1 MKKYILFL
9 FVGVSILLQSCG
21 GDQNTASS
29 VGGGGDSISPA
40 QNVVTDPAKAAKIE
54 FAEKEFNFG
63 TVMQGDVVTHIFK
76 FKNTSNNPLA
86 ISNAVGS
93 CGCTVPEYP
102 KEPIAPGAE
111 GEILVKFNSTNK
123 SGDQVKKVTLQA
135 NTIPS
140 DTELTIKAHVQPK

>member
-9 FVGVSILLQSCG
+9 FVGFSIVLQSCG
-21 GDQNTASS
+21 GDKNTAAI
-29 VGGGGDSISPA
+29 GGGGDSISPA
-40 QNVVTDPAKAAKIE
+40 QNVVTDTAKAAAIE

-63 TVMQGDVVTHIFK
+63 TVMQGDVVSHVFK
-76 FKNTSNNPLA
+76 FKNTSNNPLV
-86 ISNAVGS
+86 ISNATGS

-102 KEPIAPGAE
+102 KEPVAPGAE

-135 NTIPS
+135 NTIPG